1 MKKELV
7 LVLIFQLIGFKMKT
21 VTVNLSTYQ
30 AAVVRQVLFEAQ
42 KGYSYGPTAPER
54 VFEIREV
61 VTDLDDA
68 IEEALKD

>member
-1 MKKELV
+1 
-7 LVLIFQLIGFKMKT
+7 MKT

-42 KGYSYGPTAPER
+42 KGYSYGSTAPER

-61 VTDLDDA
+61 IADIDEQLSKLM
-68 IEEALKD
+68 ISLFQR